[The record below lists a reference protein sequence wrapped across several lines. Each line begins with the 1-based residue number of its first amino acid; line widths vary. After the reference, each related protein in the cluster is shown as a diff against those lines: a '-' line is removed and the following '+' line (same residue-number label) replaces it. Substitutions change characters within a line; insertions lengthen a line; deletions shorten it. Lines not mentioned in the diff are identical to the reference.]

1 MRWIGGVAAALAGV
15 GIWSVAAS
23 GGSAA
28 ATSSSLEQLS
38 WLAGC
43 LEMRSGDRVTEEQRM
58 KIRGGSMLGMGRTT
72 SSKGLVEYELT
83 LIQERAGKIVFEAH
97 PSGQPAAV
105 FTATVLATDS
115 VVFAAPQHDYP
126 QFVGYRRLGADSVLA
141 WIDGIVE
148 GKPRRGEFRYRRV
161 SCLP

>member
-1 MRWIGGVAAALAGV
+1 MRWIGAAAAALTGT

-23 GGSAA
+23 GG
-28 ATSSSLEQLS
+28 SSSLEQLS

-126 QFVGYRRLGADSVLA
+126 QIVGYRRLGPDSVLA
-141 WIDGIVE
+141 WIDGTVG
-148 GKPRRGEFRYRRV
+148 GKARRGEFPYRRV